1 MNHSYRFSMAARGM
15 YSRRICPCIRSKKGA
30 KDDQTPSAAGRLR
43 LLAGA
48 LPTLADELGVSVED
62 LLGETKPKGRGKRGP
77 VPKIQQQLE
86 RVSAL
91 PKARQRVVMEVLDS
105 MLGQR

>member
-1 MNHSYRFSMAARGM
+1 M
-15 YSRRICPCIRSKKGA
+15 
-30 KDDQTPSAAGRLR
+30 
-43 LLAGA
+43 AGA
-48 LPTLADELGVSVED
+48 LPTLADELGVSVEH
-62 LLGETKPKGRGKRGP
+62 LLGETKPKARGKRGP

-105 MLGQR
+105 MLGQAGR